1 MITYLTW
8 KSVQNRKLTSL
19 LCVASIALSVALLLG
34 VERIKNGARDGFTN
48 TISQTDLIVGAKGG
62 PLQLVLYTVFRIGSP
77 TNNIRFSSYTKIKNL
92 PEVDW
97 TIPISLGDAYRG
109 YRVVGT
115 DENFFKHYRYRR
127 NQKIEVL
134 DGKIPIGIFDV
145 VLGYEVA
152 QKFQHKTSDSIILSH
167 GISEKSFMDHSVTPF
182 KVVGI
187 LNPTA
192 TPIDRSIFITLEG
205 MEAMHIG
212 WDKGVPGKNSTVTP
226 ENLKKENIHIGQ
238 ITSFLLK
245 TKNRIQTLKLQRK
258 IDSFPEDPLMAVI
271 PGLAL
276 HQLWKTLSY
285 IENILYLISL
295 CVLAVGLIS
304 VIVSLYTSLNER
316 RREIA
321 IFRALGAGAGKVVS
335 LLLVE
340 SSLIVL
346 VGTLIGTALLY
357 LCLFMVRPYLESNFS
372 LYLPIQ
378 FLSSTELIYLGSILL
393 GGITAGFIPAI
404 KAYRNS
410 LQDGLTIQV

>member
-19 LCVASIALSVALLLG
+19 LCVASITLSVALLLG

-77 TNNIRFSSYTKIKNL
+77 TNNIRFSSYTKIKSL

-134 DGKIPIGIFDV
+134 NGKIPVGIFDV

-372 LYLPIQ
+372 LYLPNQ

>member
-1 MITYLTW
+1 MIAYLTW
-8 KSVQNRKLTSL
+8 KSIQNRKLTSL
-19 LCVASIALSVALLLG
+19 LCVASISLSVALLLG
-34 VERIKNGARDGFTN
+34 VERMKNGARDGFTN

-62 PLQLVLYTVFRIGSP
+62 TLQLVLYTVFRIGAP
-77 TNNIRFSSYTKIKNL
+77 TNNIRYSSYNEIKNL

-115 DENFFKHYRYRR
+115 DENLFKHYRYRG
-127 NQKIEVL
+127 NQKIEVFE
-134 DGKIPIGIFDV
+134 GQIPVGIFDV

-152 QKFQHKTSDSIILSH
+152 QKFQHKPSDSIILSH
-167 GISEKSFMDHSVTPF
+167 GISEKSFMEHSVTPF

-187 LNPTA
+187 LKPTA

-205 MEAMHIG
+205 MEAMHFG
-212 WDKGVPGKNSTVTP
+212 WENGVPRKKINITP
-226 ENLKKENIHIGQ
+226 EKLKKESIQIGQ
-238 ITSFLLK
+238 ITSFFLK

-258 IDSFPEDPLMAVI
+258 IDSFPKDPLMAVI

-276 HQLWKTLSY
+276 HQLWRNLSY
-285 IENILYLISL
+285 VEKILYLISL

-321 IFRALGAGAGKVVS
+321 VFRALGAGAGKVVS
-335 LLLVE
+335 LLLFE

-346 VGTLIGTALLY
+346 TGIFVGTIILY
-357 LCLFMVRPYLESNFS
+357 LGLFIVRPYLESNFS
-372 LYLPIQ
+372 LYIPIQ
-378 FLSSTELIYLGSILL
+378 FLSPTELIYLGSVLL

>member
-134 DGKIPIGIFDV
+134 NGKIPIGIFDV

-167 GISEKSFMDHSVTPF
+167 GISEKSFLDHSVTPF

-393 GGITAGFIPAI
+393 GGIFAGFIPAI

>member
-134 DGKIPIGIFDV
+134 NGKIPIGIFDV

-346 VGTLIGTALLY
+346 AGTLIGTLLLY

-378 FLSSTELIYLGSILL
+378 FLSSTELIYLGSIVL

>member
-134 DGKIPIGIFDV
+134 NGKIPIGIFDV

-245 TKNRIQTLKLQRK
+245 TKNRIQTLKLQRT

>member
-1 MITYLTW
+1 MIAYLTW
-8 KSVQNRKLTSL
+8 KSIQNRKLTSL
-19 LCVASIALSVALLLG
+19 LCVVSIAMSVALLLG

-77 TNNIRFSSYTKIKNL
+77 TNNIRYSSYTEIKNF

-115 DENFFKHYRYRR
+115 DENLFKHYRYRGD
-127 NQKIEVL
+127 QKINIL
-134 DGKIPIGIFDV
+134 DGQVPVGIFDV

-167 GISEKSFMDHSVTPF
+167 GISKKSFMEHSVMPF

-187 LNPTA
+187 LKPTA
-192 TPIDRSIFITLEG
+192 TPLDRSVFITLEG
-205 MEAMHIG
+205 MEAIHFG
-212 WDKGVPGKNSTVTP
+212 WENGVPSKNPDITP
-226 ENLKKENIHIGQ
+226 ENLKKENIRIGQ

-245 TKNRIQTLKLQRK
+245 TKSRIQTLKLQRK
-258 IDSFPEDPLMAVI
+258 IDSFSADPMMAVI

-276 HQLWKTLSY
+276 HQLWRTLSY
-285 IENILYLISL
+285 VENILYLISL

-316 RREIA
+316 RREIS

-335 LLLVE
+335 LLLFE

-346 VGTLIGTALLY
+346 TGILIGTMLLY
-357 LCLFMVRPYLESNFS
+357 LCLFLVQPYLESNFS

-378 FLSSTELIYLGSILL
+378 FLSSIELIYLGGILL

>member
-134 DGKIPIGIFDV
+134 NGKIPIGIFDV

-245 TKNRIQTLKLQRK
+245 TKNRIQTLKLQRT

-372 LYLPIQ
+372 LYLPNQ

>member
-115 DENFFKHYRYRR
+115 DENFFKYYRYRR
-127 NQKIEVL
+127 NKKIEVL
-134 DGKIPIGIFDV
+134 NGKIPIGIFDV

-258 IDSFPEDPLMAVI
+258 IDSFSEDPLMAVI

-295 CVLAVGLIS
+295 CVSAVGLIS

>member
-1 MITYLTW
+1 MIAYLTW

-115 DENFFKHYRYRR
+115 DENFFKYYRYRR
-127 NQKIEVL
+127 NKKIEVL

>member
-1 MITYLTW
+1 MISYLTW

-134 DGKIPIGIFDV
+134 NGKIPIGIFDV

-258 IDSFPEDPLMAVI
+258 IDSFPEDPMMAVI

>member
-134 DGKIPIGIFDV
+134 NGKIPIGIFDV

-245 TKNRIQTLKLQRK
+245 TKNRIQTLKLQRE

>member
-134 DGKIPIGIFDV
+134 NGKIPIGIFDV

-372 LYLPIQ
+372 LYLPNQ

>member
-134 DGKIPIGIFDV
+134 NGKIPIGIFDV

-258 IDSFPEDPLMAVI
+258 IDSFPQDPLMAVI

>member
-77 TNNIRFSSYTKIKNL
+77 TNNIRFTSYTKIKNL

-134 DGKIPIGIFDV
+134 NGKIPIGIFDV

>member
-77 TNNIRFSSYTKIKNL
+77 TNNIRFSSYTKIKSL

-134 DGKIPIGIFDV
+134 NGKIPVGIFDV

>member
-115 DENFFKHYRYRR
+115 DENFFKYYRYRR
-127 NQKIEVL
+127 NKKIEVL
-134 DGKIPIGIFDV
+134 NGKIPIGIFDV

>member
-134 DGKIPIGIFDV
+134 NGKIPVGIFDV

-245 TKNRIQTLKLQRK
+245 TKNRIQTLKLQRT

>member
-127 NQKIEVL
+127 NKKIEAL

>member
-77 TNNIRFSSYTKIKNL
+77 TNNIRFSSYNKIKSL

-115 DENFFKHYRYRR
+115 DENFFKYYRYRR
-127 NQKIEVL
+127 NKKIEVL

-372 LYLPIQ
+372 LYLPNQ

>member
-134 DGKIPIGIFDV
+134 NGKIPIGIFDV

-212 WDKGVPGKNSTVTP
+212 WDNGVPGKNSTITP

>member
-115 DENFFKHYRYRR
+115 DENFFKYYRYRR
-127 NQKIEVL
+127 NKKIEVL

-238 ITSFLLK
+238 ITSLLLK

>member
-134 DGKIPIGIFDV
+134 NGKIPIGIFDV

-212 WDKGVPGKNSTVTP
+212 WDKGALGKNSTVTP

-378 FLSSTELIYLGSILL
+378 FLSSTELIYLGSIHL

>member
-77 TNNIRFSSYTKIKNL
+77 TNNIRFSSYTKIKSL

-134 DGKIPIGIFDV
+134 NGKIPIGIFDV

-245 TKNRIQTLKLQRK
+245 TKNRIQTLKLQRT

>member
-134 DGKIPIGIFDV
+134 NGKIPVGIFDV

-212 WDKGVPGKNSTVTP
+212 WDNGVPGKNSDVTP
-226 ENLKKENIHIGQ
+226 EKLKKENIHIGQ

>member
-115 DENFFKHYRYRR
+115 DENFFKYYRYRR
-127 NQKIEVL
+127 NKKIEVL
-134 DGKIPIGIFDV
+134 NGKIPIGIFDV

-258 IDSFPEDPLMAVI
+258 IDSFSEDPLMAVI

>member
-127 NQKIEVL
+127 NQNIEVL
-134 DGKIPIGIFDV
+134 DGKIPVDIFDV

>member
-115 DENFFKHYRYRR
+115 DENFFKYYRYRR
-127 NQKIEVL
+127 NKKIEVL
-134 DGKIPIGIFDV
+134 NGKIPIGIFDV

-295 CVLAVGLIS
+295 CVSAVGLIS

>member
-134 DGKIPIGIFDV
+134 NGKIPVGIFDV

>member
-1 MITYLTW
+1 M
-8 KSVQNRKLTSL
+8 
-19 LCVASIALSVALLLG
+19 
-34 VERIKNGARDGFTN
+34 
-48 TISQTDLIVGAKGG
+48 
-62 PLQLVLYTVFRIGSP
+62 
-77 TNNIRFSSYTKIKNL
+77 
-92 PEVDW
+92 DW

-115 DENFFKHYRYRR
+115 DENFFKYYRYRR
-127 NQKIEVL
+127 NKKIEVL

-238 ITSFLLK
+238 ITSFFLK

>member
-77 TNNIRFSSYTKIKNL
+77 TNNIRFSSYTKIKSL

-134 DGKIPIGIFDV
+134 NGKIPIGIFDV

-357 LCLFMVRPYLESNFS
+357 LCLFIVRPYLESNFS

>member
-1 MITYLTW
+1 MIAYLTW
-8 KSVQNRKLTSL
+8 KSIQNRKLTSL

-34 VERIKNGARDGFTN
+34 VERMKNGARDGFTN

-62 PLQLVLYTVFRIGSP
+62 PLQLVLYTVFRIGAP
-77 TNNIRFSSYTKIKNL
+77 TNNIRYSSYNEIKNL

-109 YRVVGT
+109 YRVVGS
-115 DENFFKHYRYRR
+115 DENLFKHYRYRG

-134 DGKIPIGIFDV
+134 DGQIPVGIFDV
-145 VLGYEVA
+145 ALGYEVA
-152 QKFQHKTSDSIILSH
+152 QKFQHKPSDSIILSH
-167 GISEKSFMDHSVTPF
+167 GISEKSFMEHSVTPF

-187 LNPTA
+187 LKSTA

-205 MEAMHIG
+205 MEAMHLG
-212 WDKGVPGKNSTVTP
+212 WENGVPRKKINITP
-226 ENLKKENIHIGQ
+226 EKLKKESIHIGQ
-238 ITSFLLK
+238 ITSFFLK

-258 IDSFPEDPLMAVI
+258 IDSFPKDPLMAVI

-276 HQLWKTLSY
+276 HQLWRNLSY
-285 IENILYLISL
+285 VEKILYLVSL

-321 IFRALGAGAGKVVS
+321 VFRALGAGPGKVVS
-335 LLLVE
+335 LLLFE
-340 SSLIVL
+340 SSLIVVTGIF
-346 VGTLIGTALLY
+346 VGTIILY
-357 LCLFMVRPYLESNFS
+357 LGLFIVRPYLESNFS
-372 LYLPIQ
+372 LYIPIQ
-378 FLSSTELIYLGSILL
+378 FLSSTELIYLGSVLL

>member
-77 TNNIRFSSYTKIKNL
+77 TNNIRFTSYTKIKNL

-134 DGKIPIGIFDV
+134 NGKIPIGIFDV

-410 LQDGLTIQV
+410 LQDG